1 MKYLILVFRRWALDP
16 DHWGLLY
23 HLAAIII
30 PWVSFL
36 ISLFTLWFPIHEWD
50 NSNDTYL
57 MGLVKRIKLHLISNI
72 LWSSISTWWGFKYT
86 LPIATVGFPGNSAI
100 ICLPRQEMQVW
111 SLSQEDPPEKKMST
125 HSYILTWKTSWT
137 EELGE
142 LQSMESQ
149 KSQTRL
155 SDQTTTATAVLITF
169 VLRFNGV
176 SLLYIFTNSTIM
188 NHRNE
193 IHNRT

>member
-57 MGLVKRIKLHLISNI
+57 MGLVKRIKLHLISNR

-86 LPIATVGFPGNSAI
+86 LPTATVGFPGNSAI
-100 ICLPRQEMQVW
+100 ICLPRQEMRVW

-137 EELGE
+137 EELVSCNPWSRKRVRHDLATKQQLL
-142 LQSMESQ
+142 LQ
-149 KSQTRL
+149 
-155 SDQTTTATAVLITF
+155 F
-169 VLRFNGV
+169 W
-176 SLLYIFTNSTIM
+176 SLLSWDLMVWAYYIYSPTQQ
-188 NHRNE
+188 
-193 IHNRT
+193 